1 MVLEVKNISKVF
13 GSRNVLSNVS
23 FSVDRGEIMGFI
35 GPNGA
40 GKTTAIKVI
49 LGLLRPV
56 GGSVLINGFDVAKNH
71 DKALESVGAIIESP
85 ELYPYLS
92 GRENLMQFARIHGV
106 GEERVREC
114 VEIVGLSARIDEKV
128 RKYSLGMRQRLG
140 VAQAILNRPSLLIL
154 DEPTN
159 GLDPSGIKELR
170 DMLKMLASQGT
181 AILVSSH
188 LLSELEQVCTSACI
202 IEKGV
207 IIGVQK
213 LDNFVG
219 ETAPELEPVNTYAF
233 TVGNIEAAATL
244 LQQKGYQCD
253 IIDNLLFVNSTRS
266 KIPTAVSVLVGEG
279 IELFALEPRKKTLE
293 ESYLEVTSNSI

>member
-49 LGLLRPV
+49 LGLLRPAD
-56 GGSVLINGFDVAKNH
+56 GNVLINGFDVAKNH

-244 LQQKGYQCD
+244 LQQKGYQFD
-253 IIDNLLFVNSTRS
+253 IIDNLLFVNSIRS

>member
-1 MVLEVKNISKVF
+1 MVLEVKSISKVF
-13 GSRNVLSNVS
+13 GSRSVLSNVS
-23 FSVDRGEIMGFI
+23 FSVDCGEIMGFI

-49 LGLLRPV
+49 LGLLRPYSGCV
-56 GGSVLINGFDVAKNH
+56 YINGCDVAKDH
-71 DKALESVGAIIESP
+71 DKALASVGAIIESP

-92 GRENLMQFARIHGV
+92 GWENLMQFARIHQV
-106 GEERVREC
+106 DEARVREC
-114 VEIVGLSARIDEKV
+114 VEIVGLSARINEKV

-159 GLDPSGIKELR
+159 GLDPSGIKDLR

-188 LLSELEQVCTSACI
+188 LLSELDQVCTSACI

-207 IIGVQK
+207 IIGVRK
-213 LDNFVG
+213 LDADGDGSV
-219 ETAPELEPVNTYAF
+219 EEAVNTYAF
-233 TVGNIEAAATL
+233 TVGDINVAATVL
-244 LQQKGYQCD
+244 EQNGFGCEISGD
-253 IIDNLLFVNSTRS
+253 VIFVNSVRS
-266 KIPTAVSVLVGEG
+266 RIPRAVSALVGASV
-279 IELFALEPRKKTLE
+279 ELFALEPRKKTLE
-293 ESYLEVTSNSI
+293 ESFLEVTSNSI